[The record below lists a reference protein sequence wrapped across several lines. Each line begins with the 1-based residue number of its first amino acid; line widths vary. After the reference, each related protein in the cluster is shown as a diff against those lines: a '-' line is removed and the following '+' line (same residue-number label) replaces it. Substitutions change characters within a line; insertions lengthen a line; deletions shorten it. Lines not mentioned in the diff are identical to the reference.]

1 MGLRLFVLIV
11 GFAATVMA
19 GPCFADE
26 RMVTMQVGGQAR
38 TYLLELPRA
47 SEPRPTMI
55 FLHGSGADALKTAR
69 TSGLDRLG
77 PSMGFVTVFPNAID
91 QVWNLFPNGEAES
104 SVADRRG
111 GEEALGDDFAFI
123 KAIVADL
130 VRRGVSD
137 PRRIFLGGIS
147 YGGLMTLRMAC
158 TAPEMFVAIGIIYSS
173 MPDAASATCHPSKPL
188 PFMVINGTADP
199 VLPYA
204 GGATVAGFTVWAT
217 DRTVAF
223 FRNLNGC
230 NDAGQR
236 SKLPHRAGPYGTSVV
251 MQRWSPCSGGPVT
264 LYQIVGG
271 GHGVFGSLKG
281 DIDAYGTLATFF
293 RDQNALVQ

>member
-1 MGLRLFVLIV
+1 MGLRLFVLIA
-11 GFAATVMA
+11 GFAATLAV
-19 GPCFADE
+19 GPCRADE
-26 RMVTMQVGGQAR
+26 RMVTMQVGGAAR

-47 SEPRPTMI
+47 TEPRPTLI
-55 FLHGSGADALKTAR
+55 FLHGSGADGLKTAR

-77 PSMGFVTVFPNAID
+77 PSLGFVTVFPNAIE
-91 QVWNLFPNGEAES
+91 VWNLFPNGEAES
-104 SVADRRG
+104 SVANRRG
-111 GEEALGDDFAFI
+111 GEEALGDDIGFI
-123 KAIVADL
+123 KALVADL

-137 PRRIFLGGIS
+137 PHRIFLAGIS
-147 YGGLMTLRMAC
+147 YGGLMTLKMAC

-173 MPDAASATCHPSKPL
+173 MPAAGSETCHPSKPL
-188 PFMVINGTADP
+188 PFMAINGTADP

-204 GGATVAGFTVWAT
+204 GGPTIAGFTVWAT

-230 NDAGQR
+230 TDAIQS
-236 SKLPHRAGPYGTSVV
+236 SKLPHRGGPYGTNVV
-251 MQRWSPCSGGPVT
+251 VQRWSQCAGGPVT

-281 DIDAYGTLATFF
+281 DIDAYSTLATFF
-293 RDQNALVQ
+293 RDQNALIQ